1 MRDEQK
7 LQNAISLLSLE
18 QTLVA
23 FKAKPEP
30 CPASIALVE
39 DLIKSLRINL

>member
-1 MRDEQK
+1 MKDQVQ
-7 LQNAISLLSLE
+7 LQNAINLLSLE
-18 QTLVA
+18 QTLIA

-39 DLIKSLRINL
+39 DLIKSYST